1 MKWITHHG
9 CTQENQSPGPTVVA
23 LGCFDG
29 LHIAHKAIVS
39 RAVLAAREHGGIP
52 TIFTFD
58 ASSSVGGK
66 QTPLLMDNASR
77 FRRMREWGIEQIYYP
92 PFSAVRDIPAEAF
105 VREVLAGCCRA
116 KMALCGF
123 NFHFGKGGQAD
134 AGELQRLGAQQG
146 IEVEVI
152 PEILQGGQAVSSTR
166 VRRCVQEGR
175 MEEAAALL
183 GHPFSL
189 VFPVEHGR
197 KLGRR
202 LGFPTANQ
210 TIPASFIRPRFGVYV
225 SQMRLDGRWYYGIT
239 NVGVKPTVGSDRVVA
254 ETWFPDVQID
264 VYGRSLEIYL
274 ETFLREERKFQGLDA
289 LQEQIRQDHK
299 QAVAWLRG
307 RQDWPE
313 NLPVTK

>member
-123 NFHFGKGGQAD
+123 NFHFGKAGRPMPGNCSGWVRSRGSRWRLSRRFCRGDRQSAQPGCAAVYRRAAWKKLPLCWGTHFRWYFPWNTAGSWAAGWDSHSKPNHPGVVYPAEIRGICIAD
-134 AGELQRLGAQQG
+134 AAGWALVLRDHQCGGETHRGFR
-146 IEVEVI
+146 
-152 PEILQGGQAVSSTR
+152 SSGSGNLVPR
-166 VRRCVQEGR
+166 RADRCVWE
-175 MEEAAALL
+175 
-183 GHPFSL
+183 
-189 VFPVEHGR
+189 
-197 KLGRR
+197 
-202 LGFPTANQ
+202 
-210 TIPASFIRPRFGVYV
+210 IP
-225 SQMRLDGRWYYGIT
+225 
-239 NVGVKPTVGSDRVVA
+239 
-254 ETWFPDVQID
+254 
-264 VYGRSLEIYL
+264 
-274 ETFLREERKFQGLDA
+274 
-289 LQEQIRQDHK
+289 
-299 QAVAWLRG
+299 
-307 RQDWPE
+307 
-313 NLPVTK
+313 